1 MAVANLFNI
10 PNSKQDWNE
19 YSFALQGTLRDIN
32 RRIYET
38 QSVVIPEYILD
49 PIDLNEPSVQLYN
62 LQDWMNAINAELG
75 IAGFDYIDVD
85 FSQQGNLASWTWLLA
100 TNIRQAANQL
110 RVG

>member
-32 RRIYET
+32 RRILET
-38 QSVVIPEYILD
+38 QNIALPEYILD
-49 PIDLNEPSVQLYN
+49 PIDLNEPYVQLYN
-62 LQDWMNAINAELG
+62 LQSWMNDINSVLG

-85 FSQQGNLASWTWLLA
+85 FRQQGNIASWTWLLA
-100 TNIRQAANQL
+100 TNIRQAAEPL
-110 RVG
+110 RIG